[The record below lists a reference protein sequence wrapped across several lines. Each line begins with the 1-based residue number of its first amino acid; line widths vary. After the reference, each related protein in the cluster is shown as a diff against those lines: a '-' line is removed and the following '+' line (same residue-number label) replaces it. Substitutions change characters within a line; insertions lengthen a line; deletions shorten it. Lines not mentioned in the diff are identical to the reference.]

1 MFNRSVTIAWMLCA
15 VLFCTMLAACG
26 DHDAPSTSAPSSL
39 PQTNTAAPL
48 PASSS
53 DIQNWALQQ
62 TQPATAVSSLAP
74 PKESPASPASDPL
87 LPPVIHE
94 AE

>member
-1 MFNRSVTIAWMLCA
+1 
-15 VLFCTMLAACG
+15 
-26 DHDAPSTSAPSSL
+26 
-39 PQTNTAAPL
+39 
-48 PASSS
+48 
-53 DIQNWALQQ
+53 LQQ
-62 TQPATAVSSLAP
+62 TQPATAVSSLAS

>member
-1 MFNRSVTIAWMLCA
+1 VFHKPVTIGWML
-15 VLFCTMLAACG
+15 CTMLAACG
-26 DHDAPSTSAPSSL
+26 DHDAPSTSPSSSV
-39 PQTNTAAPL
+39 PQADTAAPL
-48 PASSS
+48 PVSSS

-62 TQPATAVSSLAP
+62 TQPSTAVSSVAL